1 MHILNNTYNGK
12 RTVGKAN
19 RVINTGKKCINLKR
33 ERERKKKKKKQE
45 NPTELQ
51 KAKLEAEVPKRN
63 KKCDI
68 KKFQMLK

>member
-33 ERERKKKKKKQE
+33 ERERKKK
-45 NPTELQ
+45 NSY
-51 KAKLEAEVPKRN
+51 AFSRYY
-63 KKCDI
+63 
-68 KKFQMLK
+68 